1 MKLRLILVLTACL
14 LLPACGDE
22 PTVEQQVIAAILEM
36 EEHVENAHRGEFMD
50 MITEDFTAQDGTL
63 GRTEFRQ
70 FMFLQWNQN
79 QRLYA
84 QLFPIK
90 VRELP
95 FGGATAEFRALIT
108 GGSGFLPERGE
119 MYDIETTWKE
129 VDGQWLMASANWQG
143 VQSGQN

>member
-1 MKLRLILVLTACL
+1 MKLRLIFALMTCL
-14 LLPACGDE
+14 LLSACDDE

-50 MITEDFTAQDGTL
+50 MITGDFTAQDGTL

-90 VRELP
+90 VYELA
-95 FGGATAEFRALIT
+95 FGGATANFRALIT

-119 MYDIETTWKE
+119 LYEIETTWKN
-129 VDGQWLMASANWQG
+129 VDGRWLMASANWHG

>member
-1 MKLRLILVLTACL
+1 MKHRL
-14 LLPACGDE
+14 LLALAAAIFLSSCSDE
-22 PTVEQQVIAAILEM
+22 PTIEQQVIAAILEM
-36 EEHVENAHRGEFMD
+36 EQHVENAHRGEFMD
-50 MITEDFTAQDGTL
+50 MVAEDFSAQDATL

-90 VRELP
+90 VDELP
-95 FGGATAEFRALIT
+95 FGGAMARFRALIT

-119 MYDIETTWKE
+119 LYEIETTWE
-129 VDGQWLMASANWQG
+129 QVDGKWLLSSANWHG
-143 VQSGQN
+143 VQEGPD

>member
-1 MKLRLILVLTACL
+1 MNRRIFLTLTTCFLLSACS
-14 LLPACGDE
+14 DE

-36 EEHVENAHRGEFMD
+36 EEYVENAQRGEFMD
-50 MITEDFTAQDGTL
+50 MITEDFTAQDATL
-63 GRTEFRQ
+63 GRNEFRQ

-90 VRELP
+90 VYEQA
-95 FGGATAEFRALIT
+95 FGGASAHFRALIT

-119 MYDIETTWKE
+119 LYEIETTWKK
-129 VDGQWLMASANWQG
+129 VDGKWLMASANWKG
-143 VQSGQN
+143 VQEGDN